1 MAEKKITQLNPA
13 SVPLDGT
20 EQVEIVQGGFSV
32 RTSTASI
39 ANALT
44 AVVPATKGGTGL
56 TTYAVGDLVYADTS
70 STLARLADVASG
82 SVLLSGGVGVAP
94 AWGKVGLTTHVSG
107 VLPAANGGTG
117 LSAYTIGDL
126 VYADSSTSLA
136 KLAGVA
142 TGNVLRSGGVGAAP
156 AWGKVNVAT
165 DITGTASVPN
175 GGTGAATL
183 TGYVKGNGTSAM
195 TASATIPYAD
205 ITGRAY
211 LQAYSTGDQTGS
223 ISAATAVLFPT
234 TDAGF
239 SQGISVTQNGSG
251 DHTRVTFAVA
261 GFYMVAT
268 SLQINNSD
276 AADHDVTIWLRQNGT
291 NIGNSATIVTIPKA
305 GDGGNGFFQ
314 ILYYVKTTNPNEY
327 VEVMWLPENT
337 GVTLQYYVSGA
348 IAPAVPS
355 AIVVAE
361 RIA

>member
-56 TTYAVGDLVYADTS
+56 TIYAVGDLVYADTS

-126 VYADSSTSLA
+126 VYADSTTSLA

-142 TGNVLRSGGVGAAP
+142 TGNVLRSGGVGVAP
-156 AWGKVNVAT
+156 AWGKVDVAT
-165 DITGTASVPN
+165 DITGTVSVPN

-211 LQAYSTGDQTGS
+211 LQAYSTSNQTGTVG
-223 ISAATAVLFPT
+223 SANPIQFPS

-239 SQGISVTQNGSG
+239 SQGVSMTQNGG
-251 DHTRVTFAVA
+251 GLYTRITFAVA
-261 GFYMVAT
+261 GVYMVAP
-268 SLQINNSD
+268 SLQITNSD
-276 AADHDVTIWLRQNGT
+276 AADHDATIWLAQNGT
-291 NIGNSATIVTIPKA
+291 NIPNSATIATIPKA
-305 GDGGNGFFQ
+305 SDGGSGFFQ
-314 ILYYVKTTNPNEY
+314 ILYYVKTTSPNEY
-327 VEVMWLPENT
+327 VEIMWNPEN
-337 GVTLQYYVSGA
+337 VSVA
-348 IAPAVPS
+348 LSFVSATAPAPGVPS

>member
-32 RTSTASI
+32 RASTSAI

-44 AVVPATKGGTGL
+44 SVVPVTKGGTGL
-56 TTYAVGDLVYADTS
+56 SSYAIGDLVYADTVN
-70 STLARLADVASG
+70 TLARLADVAAG

-94 AWGKVGLTTHVSG
+94 AWGKVGLATHVSG
-107 VLPAANGGTG
+107 VLPVAHGGTG
-117 LSAYTIGDL
+117 AGTLTGYLKGNGTGAITGSATVAAADL
-126 VYADSSTSLA
+126 V
-136 KLAGVA
+136 
-142 TGNVLRSGGVGAAP
+142 
-156 AWGKVNVAT
+156 
-165 DITGTASVPN
+165 GTVSVPN

-183 TGYVKGNGTSAM
+183 TGYVKGNGASAM

-205 ITGRAY
+205 LTGRAY

-239 SQGISVTQNGSG
+239 SQGISITPNGSG
-251 DHTRVTFAVA
+251 DSTRVTFAVA

-268 SLQINNSD
+268 SLQIGNSD
-276 AADHDVTIWLRQNGT
+276 AADHDLTIWLRQNGT
-291 NIGNSATIVTIPKA
+291 NIGNSATIITVPKV

-327 VEVMWLPENT
+327 VEIMWLPENVA
-337 GVTLQYYVSGA
+337 VTLQYYVSGA
-348 IAPAVPS
+348 ITPAVPS
-355 AIVVAE
+355 AIVVSE